1 MDATAIPRLSMICHQ
16 IEQLIAHPGQVPD
29 QPRIVRKLVKR
40 ALRSI
45 QELDRSTSNT
55 DLSSIKS
62 GLAKATQ
69 SMIVFINEAEY
80 TPGIIYDDMCALV
93 RLLTSWKVQT
103 PIVVPATAPLVSGYS
118 STVIELLTTYH
129 SANANKQIPGP
140 SGIGRARQSVSHELR
155 PSLFKKDE
163 YIPTPVFDELHKL
176 GGELKG
182 VYERLETWQQHP
194 TPELQRKAALYTRR
208 MIKGAIKMLKDIL
221 CEHEMIGY
229 LDDEYRRQLEVTG
242 EALIDYLEAKNDDAP
257 QYRNRLSHKLEHVMK
272 SMNMEL
278 TTNIPPVEPVPSA
291 TTEVLDKR
299 DNQVEQV
306 EEQTKEKPLCES
318 KSVQA
323 ILIDS
328 IVPPN
333 TPLNLSLKLVAPEPK
348 QKDVEPVETKLVPEN
363 KKDSPVEVSPPKLT
377 KPAIMVDPTDYT
389 PFETI
394 EIGNDKKTDP
404 IMTTIE
410 KKSKKQA
417 QPEETDLTQDIDP
430 ILGFFLGASPSTSK
444 TNKSPKKTASKQVMT
459 TPKPS
464 KTRVNN
470 SPTKRA
476 TRSAS
481 RLSKQP
487 SDDKALVESKSIDS
501 LTKEVTVVKQSLSEL
516 ETTLKM
522 SLKHDLND
530 LTGEIKKLIETEI
543 KRLHQ
548 RFDQADASMK
558 IASEAD
564 LTKEFESQIS
574 SLANQI
580 GQLSKGINH
589 TLLNKM
595 QHLDDKTEKLAGL
608 VDTILTKQNE
618 STVKKAATE
627 SDKSIKRRKS
637 LNEEDFERKRPR
649 NEPKEAQSK
658 PVVSKVS
665 NDRIKKKPE
674 RRRSSKKV
682 FPSKASTRPTPPP
695 LFRQTRSR
703 ANAQ

>member
-1 MDATAIPRLSMICHQ
+1 MGVENKRVSKMDATAIQRLSLICHQ

-40 ALRSI
+40 SLRSI

-55 DLSSIKS
+55 DLSTIKS

-80 TPGIIYDDMCALV
+80 TPGIIYDDICALV
-93 RLLTSWKVQT
+93 RLLTSWKAPT
-103 PIVVPATAPLVSGYS
+103 PIVVPATAPLVS
-118 STVIELLTTYH
+118 
-129 SANANKQIPGP
+129 ANANTRIPGP
-140 SGIGRARQSVSHELR
+140 SGIGRIRQSVPNELR

-176 GGELKG
+176 GEELKG
-182 VYERLETWQQHP
+182 VYERLESWQQQP
-194 TPELQRKAALYTRR
+194 TAELQRKATLYTRR
-208 MIKGAIKMLKDIL
+208 MIKGTIKIIKDVL
-221 CEHEMIGY
+221 CEQEMIGV
-229 LDDEYRRQLEVTG
+229 LNEEYRRQLEVTG
-242 EALIDYLEAKNDDAP
+242 EALIDYLEVKNDDAP

-278 TTNIPPVEPVPSA
+278 ITSKPPVESVPEA
-291 TTEVLDKR
+291 TSEVLDKG
-299 DNQVEQV
+299 DNQAVQAKKQV
-306 EEQTKEKPLCES
+306 DKPLCVS

-333 TPLNLSLKLVAPEPK
+333 TPLSLSLKLVAPEPK
-348 QKDVEPVETKLVPEN
+348 QKDVQPVETELVPEN
-363 KKDSPVEVSPPKLT
+363 EKDSQVEVSPPKMT

-444 TNKSPKKTASKQVMT
+444 KSPKKTASHHQVAT

-481 RLSKQP
+481 RLSKKP
-487 SDDKALVESKSIDS
+487 SDHKVLNDSKSVDN
-501 LTKEVTVVKQSLSEL
+501 LTKEVTAVNKSLSEL

-522 SLKHDLND
+522 SLKQDLND

-543 KRLHQ
+543 KQLHQ
-548 RFDQADASMK
+548 RFDQADAGLK

-580 GQLSKGINH
+580 EQLSKGINH

-608 VDTILTKQNE
+608 IDTILTNQNE
-618 STVKKAATE
+618 GKGEKMQSE
-627 SDKSIKRRKS
+627 SEKPIKRRNS
-637 LNEEDFERKRPR
+637 LDEEHLERKRPR
-649 NEPKEAQSK
+649 NESK
-658 PVVSKVS
+658 KARSKSVLPKVS
-665 NDRIKKKPE
+665 NDRIKKKME
-674 RRRSSKKV
+674 KRRSTKKEV
-682 FPSKASTRPTPPP
+682 PRKKMTRPTSPPTS
-695 LFRQTRSR
+695 RQTRSR
-703 ANAQ
+703 ANAN

>member
-1 MDATAIPRLSMICHQ
+1 MGVENKRVSKMDATAIQRLSLICHQ

-40 ALRSI
+40 SLRSI

-55 DLSSIKS
+55 DLSTIKS

-80 TPGIIYDDMCALV
+80 TPGIIYDDICALV
-93 RLLTSWKVQT
+93 RLLTSWKAPT
-103 PIVVPATAPLVSGYS
+103 PIVVPATAPLVS
-118 STVIELLTTYH
+118 
-129 SANANKQIPGP
+129 ANANTRIPGP
-140 SGIGRARQSVSHELR
+140 SGIGRVRQSVPNELR

-176 GGELKG
+176 GEELKG
-182 VYERLETWQQHP
+182 VYERLESWQQQP
-194 TPELQRKAALYTRR
+194 TAELQRKATLYTRR
-208 MIKGAIKMLKDIL
+208 MIKGTIKIIKDVL
-221 CEHEMIGY
+221 CEQEMIGF
-229 LDDEYRRQLEVTG
+229 LNEEYRRQLEVTG
-242 EALIDYLEAKNDDAP
+242 EALIDYLEVKNDDAP

-278 TTNIPPVEPVPSA
+278 ITSKPPVESVPAA
-291 TTEVLDKR
+291 TSGVLDKG
-299 DNQVEQV
+299 DNQVV
-306 EEQTKEKPLCES
+306 AAKEKVDKPLCVS

-348 QKDVEPVETKLVPEN
+348 QKDVQPVETELVPEN

-410 KKSKKQA
+410 NKSKKQA

-430 ILGFFLGASPSTSK
+430 ILGFFLGASTSK
-444 TNKSPKKTASKQVMT
+444 TKKSPKKTESHHQVAT

-487 SDDKALVESKSIDS
+487 SDHKMLNDSKSVDN
-501 LTKEVTVVKQSLSEL
+501 LTKEVTAVNKSLSEL

-522 SLKHDLND
+522 SLKQDLND

-543 KRLHQ
+543 KQLHQ
-548 RFDQADASMK
+548 RFDQADAGLK
-558 IASEAD
+558 VASEAY

-580 GQLSKGINH
+580 EQLSKGINH

-608 VDTILTKQNE
+608 IDTILTSQNE
-618 STVKKAATE
+618 GKGEKMQSE
-627 SDKSIKRRKS
+627 SEKPIKRRNS
-637 LNEEDFERKRPR
+637 LDEEHLERKRPR
-649 NEPKEAQSK
+649 NESK
-658 PVVSKVS
+658 KARSKSVLPKVS
-665 NDRIKKKPE
+665 NDRIKKKME
-674 RRRSSKKV
+674 KRRSSKKEA
-682 FPSKASTRPTPPP
+682 PRKRMTRPTSPPTS
-695 LFRQTRSR
+695 RQTRSR
-703 ANAQ
+703 ANAH

>member
-1 MDATAIPRLSMICHQ
+1 MGVENKRVSKMDATAIQRLSLICHQ

-103 PIVVPATAPLVSGYS
+103 PIVVPATAPLVS
-118 STVIELLTTYH
+118 
-129 SANANKQIPGP
+129 ANANKQIPGP
-140 SGIGRARQSVSHELR
+140 SGIGRVRQSVSHELR
-155 PSLFKKDE
+155 PSLFKTDE

-278 TTNIPPVEPVPSA
+278 KTNIPPVEPVPAA
-291 TTEVLDKR
+291 TTEVLDKG

-306 EEQTKEKPLCES
+306 EEQTEKPLCES

-333 TPLNLSLKLVAPEPK
+333 TPLNFSLKLVAPEPK

-430 ILGFFLGASPSTSK
+430 ILGFFLGASTSK
-444 TNKSPKKTASKQVMT
+444 TKKSPKKTASHHQVAT

-476 TRSAS
+476 TRSVS
-481 RLSKQP
+481 RLSKKQ
-487 SDDKALVESKSIDS
+487 SDHKVLNDSKSVDN
-501 LTKEVTVVKQSLSEL
+501 LTKEVTAVNKSLSEL

-522 SLKHDLND
+522 SLKQDLND
-530 LTGEIKKLIETEI
+530 LTGEIKKLIE
-543 KRLHQ
+543 
-548 RFDQADASMK
+548 
-558 IASEAD
+558 
-564 LTKEFESQIS
+564 
-574 SLANQI
+574 
-580 GQLSKGINH
+580 
-589 TLLNKM
+589 
-595 QHLDDKTEKLAGL
+595 
-608 VDTILTKQNE
+608 
-618 STVKKAATE
+618 
-627 SDKSIKRRKS
+627 
-637 LNEEDFERKRPR
+637 
-649 NEPKEAQSK
+649 
-658 PVVSKVS
+658 
-665 NDRIKKKPE
+665 
-674 RRRSSKKV
+674 
-682 FPSKASTRPTPPP
+682 
-695 LFRQTRSR
+695 
-703 ANAQ
+703 

>member
-1 MDATAIPRLSMICHQ
+1 MGVENKRVSKMDATAIQRLSLICHQ

-40 ALRSI
+40 SLRSI

-93 RLLTSWKVQT
+93 RLLTSWKVPT
-103 PIVVPATAPLVSGYS
+103 PIVVPATAPLV
-118 STVIELLTTYH
+118 

-140 SGIGRARQSVSHELR
+140 SGIGRVRQSVSHELR

-278 TTNIPPVEPVPSA
+278 TTSIPPVEPVPAA
-291 TTEVLDKR
+291 TTEVLDKG
-299 DNQVEQV
+299 DKQVEQV

-318 KSVQA
+318 ESVQA

-333 TPLNLSLKLVAPEPK
+333 TPLNLSLKLVAPETK
-348 QKDVEPVETKLVPEN
+348 QKDVQPVETKLVPEN
-363 KKDSPVEVSPPKLT
+363 KRDSPVEVAPPKMT

-394 EIGNDKKTDP
+394 EIGNDKKTEP

-430 ILGFFLGASPSTSK
+430 ILGFFLGASTSK
-444 TNKSPKKTASKQVMT
+444 TKKSPKKTASHHQVAT

-464 KTRVNN
+464 KTRVN

-476 TRSAS
+476 PRSAS

-487 SDDKALVESKSIDS
+487 SDHKVLNDSKSVDN
-501 LTKEVTVVKQSLSEL
+501 LTKEVTAVNKSLSEL

-522 SLKHDLND
+522 SLKQDLND

-543 KRLHQ
+543 KQLHQ
-548 RFDQADASMK
+548 RFDQADAGLK
-558 IASEAD
+558 VASEAD

-580 GQLSKGINH
+580 EQLSKGINH
-589 TLLNKM
+589 TLLNKI

-608 VDTILTKQNE
+608 IDTILTNQNE
-618 STVKKAATE
+618 GKGEKMQSE
-627 SDKSIKRRKS
+627 SEKPIKRRNS
-637 LNEEDFERKRPR
+637 LDEEHLERKKPR
-649 NEPKEAQSK
+649 KEPTKARSK
-658 PVVSKVS
+658 SVLPKVS
-665 NDRIKKKPE
+665 NNRIKKRWRKDVLVKK
-674 RRRSSKKV
+674 RR
-682 FPSKASTRPTPPP
+682 
-695 LFRQTRSR
+695 Q
-703 ANAQ
+703 